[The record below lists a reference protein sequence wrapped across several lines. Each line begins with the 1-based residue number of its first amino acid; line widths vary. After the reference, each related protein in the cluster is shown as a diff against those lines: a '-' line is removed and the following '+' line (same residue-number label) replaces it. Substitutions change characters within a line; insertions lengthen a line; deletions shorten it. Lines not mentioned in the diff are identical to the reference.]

1 LVLPFITAS
10 VPLQELWQ
18 LIHPLN
24 VPVVLGQPVPGL
36 EKYCYERQ
44 EIYGRPSFASVD
56 LACRYLK
63 ELGYGEIAFFA
74 GNSWDDP
81 DLQRRLTAY
90 TCFATNENRSTHIG
104 MVGPGAEEVDGL
116 VRRWSKMAGNLAV
129 VCWGDEYALRLMT
142 SLHKLGLRI
151 PQDVAVMGFRNIPM
165 SATSDPPLSTIQF
178 DYNYVAKA
186 MLDHAEAQSK
196 GGAAQADGHC
206 QQQLIIRESCGGR
219 IRAGE
224 KLSEIIE
231 RISMQERTG
240 GASFSTMNSKEIK
253 IISNSVSKNKEVPV

>member
-1 LVLPFITAS
+1 
-10 VPLQELWQ
+10 
-18 LIHPLN
+18 LIHPLK

-44 EIYGRPSFASVD
+44 EIYGRPSFAAVD
-56 LACRYLK
+56 LACRYFK

-90 TCFATNENRSTHIG
+90 SCFATRENRATHIG
-104 MVGPGAEEVDGL
+104 MVGPLAEEVDGL
-116 VRRWSKMAGNLAV
+116 VRRWSKMAGDLAV

-142 SLHKLGLRI
+142 SLHKLDLRI

-178 DYNYVAKA
+178 DYNYVAGA

-196 GGAAQADGHC
+196 GNSAQADGHC

-219 IRAGE
+219 IRVGE

-231 RISMQERTG
+231 RLSTQRMVA
-240 GASFSTMNSKEIK
+240 GASFAATNPTGITTISTSSSKT
-253 IISNSVSKNKEVPV
+253 KEVPA